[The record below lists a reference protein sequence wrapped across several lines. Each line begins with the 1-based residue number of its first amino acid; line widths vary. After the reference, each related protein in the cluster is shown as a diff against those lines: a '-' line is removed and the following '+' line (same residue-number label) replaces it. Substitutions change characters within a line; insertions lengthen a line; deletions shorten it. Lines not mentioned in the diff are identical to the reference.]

1 MYMYMC
7 MCMYIY
13 THIIQRKYNEHFH
26 KSISA
31 TAFIN

>member
-1 MYMYMC
+1 MYMFVC
-7 MCMYIY
+7 IY
-13 THIIQRKYNEHFH
+13 THIIQGKYNEHFH